1 MNKVSTGLIKSSCI
15 IIEMLGSMKYTLLK
29 SKVDNF
35 ILLLDEGFFDVN
47 NYSEIEKEL
56 LEISFLYSEEDKIE
70 KIVEIFYFFSTSII
84 SSFQFYVNKS
94 DIFEVKNIRKEKLKH
109 YSDRASILI
118 GILLGIYSYLDKKY
132 YFE

>member
-70 KIVEIFYFFSTSII
+70 KNSGNILFFL
-84 SSFQFYVNKS
+84 Y
-94 DIFEVKNIRKEKLKH
+94 
-109 YSDRASILI
+109 
-118 GILLGIYSYLDKKY
+118 IYN
-132 YFE
+132 F